1 MRKTMIGAVLLLAFS
16 AIATAAT
23 MAPIKAGTYRPLY
36 LSENSPKV
44 QVAAFQLDR
53 TPATNAEFSAFVKK
67 HPEWQKG
74 RARSVFTEKQY
85 LQHWPKSNQPKAA
98 DAQKPVVYVSW
109 FAADAYCRAQGKHL
123 PTVAQWE
130 YVARASSKRADGSQE
145 AGYKQTILDWYGK
158 AAHQGL
164 AKVGQ
169 GPANYWGIHNMHGL
183 IWEWTDD
190 FNSSLVTGESRADSS
205 FNQQMFCGAGAAGA
219 VDPGDYAAF
228 MRHGFRSSLQAKF
241 TLNSLGFRCAK

>member
-1 MRKTMIGAVLLLAFS
+1 
-16 AIATAAT
+16 

-36 LSENSPKV
+36 LSPNSPKV

-53 TPATNAEFSAFVKK
+53 LPVTNAAFAAFVAKQTQ
-67 HPEWQKG
+67 WQKG
-74 RARSVFTEKQY
+74 RARSVFVEAQY
-85 LQHWPKSNQPKAA
+85 LQHWPKSHQAKPA
-98 DAQKPVVYVSW
+98 DAHKPVVNVSW

-130 YVARASSKRADGSQE
+130 YVAMASAQRANGSQE
-145 AGYKQTILDWYGK
+145 AGYKQTILAWYGK
-158 AAHQGL
+158 PAQQSL

-169 GPANYWGIHNMHGL
+169 GTANFWGVHDLHGL

-190 FNSSLVTGESRADSS
+190 FNSSLVSGESRADSS
-205 FNQQMFCGAGAAGA
+205 FNQQMFCGAGAVGA